1 MPRVNLLIAD
11 DDVCLGKDDRGWH
24 GGAGVLLRYRARRVL
39 VVCPASL
46 MLKWREE
53 MAEKFGLDFTVLVQ
67 PG

>member
-1 MPRVNLLIAD
+1 MTWAW
-11 DDVCLGKDDRGWH
+11 GKTIE
-24 GGAGVLLRYRARRVL
+24 AGMVVQEMLLRYRARRVL

-46 MLKWREE
+46 MMKWREE

>member
-1 MPRVNLLIAD
+1 MV
-11 DDVCLGKDDRGWH
+11 VQEM
-24 GGAGVLLRYRARRVL
+24 LLRYRARRVL

-46 MLKWREE
+46 MMKWREE